1 MRGRTA
7 GLAVVVGVLLLAG
20 VTAARGQIY
29 APESLERYF
38 RLEWTVKGTAKGS
51 LVQGYVYNRGMLR
64 ADRMTLRIDRLDT
77 AGAVIGTS
85 SVWVLGEIPM
95 DGRAYFEATVPAA
108 PGYRVQVL
116 SFDWAGR
123 GGGA

>member
-7 GLAVVVGVLLLAG
+7 VLAVVVGVLLAG
-20 VTAARGQIY
+20 ATAARGQIY
-29 APESLERYF
+29 APESLQRYF
-38 RLEWTVKGTAKGS
+38 RLEWTVKGSAKGS
-51 LVQGYVYNRGMLR
+51 LIQGYVYNQGMLR
-64 ADRMTLRIDRLDT
+64 ADRMTLRVDRLDS

-85 SVWVLGEIPM
+85 TVWVLGDVPL

-108 PGYRVQVL
+108 TGYRVQVL
-116 SFDWAGR
+116 SFDWMGR